1 MNHRHSDGPKYCSY
15 CNQECDVDEVDE
27 GIGAYEYWGA
37 TGVDVKIV
45 EVSSCCGEDVLD
57 EPPEEDEDDTD
68 QTNDG

>member
-45 EVSSCCGEDVLD
+45 EVSRCCGEDVLD